1 MKEFIKNNWLKV
13 LLLLGAA
20 LLVVIMFRKCNNV
33 DNSAIFR
40 ENDSLR
46 AAIKMN
52 AKLYT
57 ETLKNQE
64 KKRVADSA
72 ARSDAERRLYSTRAR
87 LDKANSVVLD
97 LVAKGDSLKAAFDS
111 AAYVSN
117 CDSLQSEASAL
128 VFSNRALVSQYDELY
143 KRAVQADAENDSLQ
157 IRKDKLYSQLRVY
170 SDSLSVHSVELEQD
184 FLKAEKGRRRNQ
196 AMTRGLAGAVL
207 VLGISLLI
215 SHK

>member
-1 MKEFIKNNWLKV
+1 M

-20 LLVVIMFRKCNNV
+20 FLVFVMFRKCNNV
-33 DNSAIFR
+33 DNSAMFR

-46 AAIKMN
+46 AAIRSN
-52 AKLYT
+52 AKFYIQA
-57 ETLKNQE
+57 LKEQE

-72 ARSDAERRLYSTRAR
+72 ARSDAEKKLYVTRVK
-87 LDKANSVVLD
+87 LDKANDKVSTLI
-97 LVAKGDSLKAAFDS
+97 AIGDSLKAALDTP
-111 AAYVSN
+111 AYVLN

-143 KRAVQADAENDSLQ
+143 KRVVRADAENDSIALQ
-157 IRKDKLYSQLRVY
+157 KDKLYSQLRTY
-170 SDSLSVHSVELEQD
+170 TDSLSAHSVKTELAFIE
-184 FLKAEKGRRRNQ
+184 AERKRRQNQ
-196 AMTRGLAGAVL
+196 ALTRGLAGAVL